1 MIVKTSNPSMSNLF
15 MHDNLMRR
23 EVQIHSR
30 AEGLCESRDFGIA
43 IAVDWTWK
51 IWNLQDDCTI
61 NDTINRTLTPQQ
73 CAGCRL
79 YYIFFAWSSW
89 SNCSPS
95 WNSFSI
101 KFIRCGW
108 EEKCQN
114 HQPVAQNIYLPCFSG
129 NFLKYSVNDDGFDN
143 DVLSSIIHSYL

>member
-1 MIVKTSNPSMSNLF
+1 MSNLF

-61 NDTINRTLTPQQ
+61 NRTLTPQQ

-79 YYIFFAWSSW
+79 YYIFFA
-89 SNCSPS
+89 
-95 WNSFSI
+95 
-101 KFIRCGW
+101 
-108 EEKCQN
+108 
-114 HQPVAQNIYLPCFSG
+114 
-129 NFLKYSVNDDGFDN
+129 
-143 DVLSSIIHSYL
+143 